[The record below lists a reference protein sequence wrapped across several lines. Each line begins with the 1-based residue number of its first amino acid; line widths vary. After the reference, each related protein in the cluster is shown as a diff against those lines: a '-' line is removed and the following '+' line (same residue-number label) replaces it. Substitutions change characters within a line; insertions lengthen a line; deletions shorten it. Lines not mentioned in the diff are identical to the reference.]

1 MLSFWHEVTLI
12 LYFCCLQPSYLSDNR
27 TLLVLG
33 CLHEFWRSP
42 PRNVPSLFS
51 VFSVLTLPIS
61 RFWQYTLFIFAGI
74 SSRLRILRCRQHLV
88 CGQLYTFLLF
98 LSWLN
103 YSNIIISGIM
113 RQTHIYDIY
122 HFSRAGG
129 TLLLRWLVF
138 LAPWAIDS
146 FWSIIILVECL
157 V

>member
-1 MLSFWHEVTLI
+1 
-12 LYFCCLQPSYLSDNR
+12 
-27 TLLVLG
+27 
-33 CLHEFWRSP
+33 
-42 PRNVPSLFS
+42 
-51 VFSVLTLPIS
+51 
-61 RFWQYTLFIFAGI
+61 
-74 SSRLRILRCRQHLV
+74 
-88 CGQLYTFLLF
+88 
-98 LSWLN
+98 
-103 YSNIIISGIM
+103 M